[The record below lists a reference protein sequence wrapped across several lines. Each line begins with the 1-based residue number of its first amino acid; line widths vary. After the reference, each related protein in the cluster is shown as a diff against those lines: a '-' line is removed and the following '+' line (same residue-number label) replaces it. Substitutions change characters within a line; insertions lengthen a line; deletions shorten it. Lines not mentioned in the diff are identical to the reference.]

1 MRIEEFGT
9 SFKYMYIAG
18 LVAGAAL
25 CEVDYYIQDAAIST
39 GVSSS
44 VYNYILNK
52 VNWKRHANAVL

>member
-52 VNWKRHANAVL
+52 VN